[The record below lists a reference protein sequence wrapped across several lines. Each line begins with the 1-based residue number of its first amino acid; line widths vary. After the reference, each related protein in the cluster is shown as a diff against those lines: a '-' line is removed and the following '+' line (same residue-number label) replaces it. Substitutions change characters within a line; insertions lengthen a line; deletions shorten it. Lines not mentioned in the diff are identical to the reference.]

1 MNLSPKANRP
11 FDVRYALALLC
22 LGTLPVGC
30 AVQTG
35 PGGQGEESTDDSLGL
50 VGGKQAAASQFPAT
64 VRIAGGCTAARVG
77 PRHLLIAAHCV
88 QDHASNQLRWDYQP
102 GSVIEYTN
110 APKTDPATAY
120 GQGTIAKTS
129 VHPAWTQHW
138 TNWTVNVLGEEVPPD
153 VAVIELTQDLIGVQ
167 EASVDMRPVRLGET
181 LTIMGYGCEAGVYGH
196 KDYTANKLKF
206 QTTYALPAS
215 ATLHEGSHLW
225 GAEDPRF
232 ERLDASYVITPGGGR
247 SVAEASLCPGDS
259 GGPVYRDEGTEKTI
273 VGVNAY
279 YSFRPTS
286 DDPAGKSV
294 TNWHTRLDDDSRF
307 EVGRWLKGLGVR
319 VVETPEPPVALGEVV
334 CPDGYGLYQV
344 GEEGGVMCVD
354 DAGKNAYG
362 PFTRTMIADCIRFGG
377 GEDAC
382 NSLRWGTA
390 FALDL
395 RGEALCP
402 RGASFDYGV
411 RYCAEGVDAF
421 GPFPPAIVTACEKEG
436 GGPACKTAR
445 MNVDFLRFLQKSVAQ
460 GSP

>member
-1 MNLSPKANRP
+1 MSFRHAIALFCLST
-11 FDVRYALALLC
+11 F
-22 LGTLPVGC
+22 PVGC
-30 AVQTG
+30 AVQTS
-35 PGGQGEESTDDSLGL
+35 PAGQGEDSTDDSIGL
-50 VGGKQAAASQFPAT
+50 VGGNQASSSQFPAT
-64 VRIAGGCTAARVG
+64 VHVLGGCTAARVG

-88 QDHASNQLRWDYQP
+88 QDHTTNQLRWDYQP

-110 APKTDPATAY
+110 AAKTDPATAY
-120 GQGTIAKTS
+120 QRGTIAKTS
-129 VHPAWTQHW
+129 VHPARTQHW
-138 TNWTVNVLGEEVPPD
+138 TNWAVNVLGEEVPPD
-153 VAVIELTQDLIGVQ
+153 VAIITLTRDVIGVQ

-206 QTTYALPAS
+206 KTTYALPAS
-215 ATLHEGSHLW
+215 ATLHEGSYLW

-232 ERLDASYVITPGGGR
+232 ERPDASYVITPGGGR

-259 GGPVYRDEGTEKTI
+259 GGPVYRNEGIEKTI

-279 YSFRPTS
+279 YSFKS
-286 DDPAGKSV
+286 AADDPAGVSV
-294 TNWHTRLDDDSRF
+294 TNWHTRLDSESRF
-307 EVGRWLKGLGVR
+307 EVGKWLKGLGVR
-319 VVETPEPPVALGEVV
+319 VLTSPEPPVVLGEIV

-344 GEEGGVMCVD
+344 GDAGGAMCVD
-354 DAGKNAYG
+354 EAGQNAYG

-395 RGEALCP
+395 RGDALCP

-421 GPFPPAIVTACEKEG
+421 GPFPPAIVKACEKEG

-445 MNVDFLRFLQKSVAQ
+445 MNVDFLRFLQKSIAQ
-460 GSP
+460 VSP